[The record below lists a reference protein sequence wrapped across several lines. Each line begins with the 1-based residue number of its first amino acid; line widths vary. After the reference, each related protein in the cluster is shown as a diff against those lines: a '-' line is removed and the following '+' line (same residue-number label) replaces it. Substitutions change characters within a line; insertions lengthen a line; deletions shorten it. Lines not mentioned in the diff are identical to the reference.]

1 MLSQLQC
8 AIRVERIKLK
18 RTLAL
23 WLTLLTP
30 GALVFIEVAAA
41 FQRNLKPYL
50 DGSSI
55 WVLLYDQILS
65 IWAILMLPLFI
76 TLETALL
83 AGLEHNNH
91 TWKQLYTQPTPRWMM
106 ILAKQVLSIG
116 LIALSMIF
124 LLVLSVFGGLLL
136 HAFKP
141 EVTATFPIP
150 WADMLRLTLMPFL
163 ASTCIIMVHNWV
175 ALWWGNFVV
184 ASGFGILMTISGIIF
199 TALEWAEYHPWM
211 LPALATH
218 KILEDVL
225 PMGYILASLIGSFVV
240 LLVGNWALTHRE
252 VFE

>member
-1 MLSQLQC
+1 MILQLQS
-8 AIRVERIKLK
+8 AIQVERLKLK

-50 DGSSI
+50 NGSSI

-83 AGLEHNNH
+83 AGLEHNNQ
-91 TWKQLYTQPTPRWMM
+91 TWKQLYTQPIPRWIM
-106 ILAKQVLSIG
+106 IVAKQVLSIG
-116 LIALSMIF
+116 LIALSMVL

-136 HAFKP
+136 HTLKP
-141 EVTATFPIP
+141 EVIATFPIP
-150 WADMLRLTLMPFL
+150 WIELLRLTLMPFL
-163 ASTCIIMVHNWV
+163 ASACIIMIHNWV
-175 ALWWGNFVV
+175 ALRWGNFVV
-184 ASGFGILMTISGIIF
+184 ASGFGILMTVSGIIF

-218 KILEDVL
+218 KILEGVL
-225 PMGYILASLIGSFVV
+225 PMGYILASLIGGFAV
-240 LLVGNWALTHRE
+240 LLVGNWALTRRE

>member
-1 MLSQLQC
+1 MFRGLQS
-8 AIRVERIKLK
+8 AIQVERLKLR

-30 GALVFIEVAAA
+30 GALVFIEIAGA

-50 DGSSI
+50 DGISI
-55 WVLLYDQILS
+55 WVLLYDQILR

-83 AGLEHNNH
+83 AGLENNNQ
-91 TWKQLYTQPTPRWMM
+91 TWKQLFTQPIPRWMM

-141 EVTATFPIP
+141 EVTAAFPIP
-150 WADMLRLTLMPFL
+150 WIELLRLTLMPFL
-163 ASTCIIMVHNWV
+163 ASACIIMIHNWV
-175 ALWWGNFVV
+175 ALWWKSFVV
-184 ASGFGILMTISGIIF
+184 ASGFGILMTVSGV
-199 TALEWAEYHPWM
+199 
-211 LPALATH
+211 
-218 KILEDVL
+218 IL
-225 PMGYILASLIGSFVV
+225 IA
-240 LLVGNWALTHRE
+240 
-252 VFE
+252 FE